1 MSCHKSDVKASMQQ
15 RAGTRDP
22 IYKEKWICHSS
33 GHSSGQKFAWLAD
46 ADGTTPYCAAHFRPP
61 WLRSGGDTA
70 CGCRRAY
77 GQGEGFCNADTQ
89 GACARS
95 LDCECGLDTALL
107 PELKANQTRLEQVRR
122 DSTIELGP
130 RRSFPPHLPQ
140 SIDAQPIVSRRR

>member
-1 MSCHKSDVKASMQQ
+1 MWITLALLALLAVASAQKLHLELDG
-15 RAGTRDP
+15 AGGFE
-22 IYKEKWICHSS
+22 IS
-33 GHSSGQKFAWLAD
+33 F
-46 ADGTTPYCAAHFRPP
+46 DGTP